1 MEPNT
6 KIIIEELMKEV
17 CSEIHSLWKDMK
29 DSFATQDA
37 SINSRFAEITTSAQ
51 QREEHVAVLESVTA
65 DSDKVLNTWKL
76 AVESF
81 LTSIKLKLTKF
92 NSFFAREGKMLDNTS
107 PGVLMLI
114 VGIHRRR
121 L

>member
-1 MEPNT
+1 
-6 KIIIEELMKEV
+6 
-17 CSEIHSLWKDMK
+17 
-29 DSFATQDA
+29 
-37 SINSRFAEITTSAQ
+37 
-51 QREEHVAVLESVTA
+51 VLESVTA

-81 LTSIKLKLTKF
+81 LTSIKLKLAKF

-114 VGIHRRR
+114 VGIRRRR